1 MKRMQFVPVLAILL
15 SSSWA
20 VLAGC
25 GGSGQ
30 SNSQKTTGGSPA
42 KQEKPATT
50 AEAPHDH
57 AAHGHADH
65 EEAGKG
71 DSHHHDASSD
81 HGGMPS
87 TLPGIWAEVEEER
100 GKLGNVIAAGQLDKV
115 HVIAF
120 RVRDLV
126 GAMPHHSG
134 NHLTGKDA
142 PMNDAVTRVSQIA
155 ALLDQYGDAG
165 DAPSTQAQK
174 ARFDQVLDYIKSL
187 YPAGA
192 LVGS

>member
-1 MKRMQFVPVLAILL
+1 MKRIQVVPVLAILL
-15 SSSWA
+15 TSSWA

-42 KQEKPATT
+42 KQEKPA
-50 AEAPHDH
+50 APAPPPDDH
-57 AAHGHADH
+57 AAAGH

-134 NHLTGKDA
+134 NHLTGKEA
-142 PMNDAVTRVSQIA
+142 PMDDAVTRVSQIA

-187 YPAGA
+187 YPAGT